1 MGSMHTGLEETGN
14 GFQKMARFFGERAA
28 GGVGLIVTGG
38 VAPNWEGWVKPF
50 AARMTTHGHAS
61 KHKIVT
67 DAVHQE
73 GGKIAMQ
80 ILHAGRYAYHPL
92 SVAPSKIQSP
102 ITPFSPRSMM
112 QWDIKRTIK
121 DYADCAALSK
131 EAGYDGVEIMGSEG
145 YLINEFLSKHTNL
158 REDEWGGSYENR
170 MRFPV
175 EIVKQVRQAVGK
187 DFIIIYRLSMIDL
200 INDGSSWEE
209 VVQLAKAIEAA
220 GATIINTGIGWHEA
234 RIPTIATQ
242 VPRAAFTWVTKKLKS
257 EIGIPLCTSNRI
269 NMPHVA
275 EQVLA
280 DGHADMVSMARPLL
294 ADAEIVNKAAQGR
307 EDEINTCIA
316 CNQACLDHTFSN
328 KMASCLV
335 NPRACHETEL
345 NFNPTQKSKKIAV
358 VGAGPAGMAF
368 ASLAAKRGHAVT
380 LFEADK
386 EIGGQFNMAKKVPG
400 KEEFYETIRYF
411 KKQIEITGVNLVLN
425 KKVVE
430 SDLTSFDEVILATGI
445 SPRKISIPGAE
456 LPKVLSYIEVLK
468 GQKVPGNKVAVIGA
482 GGIGF
487 DVSEY
492 ITTLNPEHVPTIPE
506 WLEEWGIDP
515 NNEVR
520 GGIEGIQPVVPKP
533 AREVVMF
540 QRSKGKVGA
549 KLGKTTGWIHRTNL
563 KKKRVRM
570 VDGVEY
576 LKIDEEGLHYKD
588 KTGRPEVF
596 ACDSVIICAGQTPLK
611 DLEAGLVAAGK
622 KVHLIGGAHTASE
635 LDAKRAIDQAAR
647 LAAII

>member
-1 MGSMHTGLEETGN
+1 
-14 GFQKMARFFGERAA
+14 
-28 GGVGLIVTGG
+28 
-38 VAPNWEGWVKPF
+38 
-50 AARMTTHGHAS
+50 
-61 KHKIVT
+61 
-67 DAVHQE
+67 
-73 GGKIAMQ
+73 
-80 ILHAGRYAYHPL
+80 
-92 SVAPSKIQSP
+92 
-102 ITPFSPRSMM
+102 
-112 QWDIKRTIK
+112 
-121 DYADCAALSK
+121 
-131 EAGYDGVEIMGSEG
+131 
-145 YLINEFLSKHTNL
+145 
-158 REDEWGGSYENR
+158 
-170 MRFPV
+170 
-175 EIVKQVRQAVGK
+175 
-187 DFIIIYRLSMIDL
+187 
-200 INDGSSWEE
+200 
-209 VVQLAKAIEAA
+209 
-220 GATIINTGIGWHEA
+220 
-234 RIPTIATQ
+234 
-242 VPRAAFTWVTKKLKS
+242 
-257 EIGIPLCTSNRI
+257 
-269 NMPHVA
+269 
-275 EQVLA
+275 
-280 DGHADMVSMARPLL
+280 
-294 ADAEIVNKAAQGR
+294 
-307 EDEINTCIA
+307 
-316 CNQACLDHTFSN
+316 
-328 KMASCLV
+328 
-335 NPRACHETEL
+335 
-345 NFNPTQKSKKIAV
+345 
-358 VGAGPAGMAF
+358 MAF